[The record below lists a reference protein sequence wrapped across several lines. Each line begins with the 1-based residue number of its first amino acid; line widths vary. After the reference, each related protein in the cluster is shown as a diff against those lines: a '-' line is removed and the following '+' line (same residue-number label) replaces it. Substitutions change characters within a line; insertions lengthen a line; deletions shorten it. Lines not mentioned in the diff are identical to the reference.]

1 MLWCWHI
8 GTFFMCALSIKNRA
22 LYDGIGRREISL
34 SEFTTFLRKLPLL
47 NKPEHASWWASLLY
61 VGAFSDRPPDELEK
75 EFEKLGVWDP
85 SGKEQGAF
93 QQELAGFAKGFSH
106 LEDIRPES
114 AFSKIYQTLE
124 GLRSFGEG

>member
-1 MLWCWHI
+1 M
-8 GTFFMCALSIKNRA
+8 TALSIKNRA
-22 LYDGIGRREISL
+22 LHEQIGRREISL
-34 SEFTTFLRKLPLL
+34 SEFTTFLKELSLFN
-47 NKPEHASWWASLLY
+47 NKSDREAFWWVGLLY
-61 VGAFSDRPPDELEK
+61 IGAFGDRPPDELEK

-124 GLRSFGEG
+124 GLRSFAEG